1 MPFGVKTDKLGREID
16 FNAIYEKLIK
26 KAIEQC
32 GMEPIRADEE
42 LLGGTIHKPMFE
54 RLILCDYA
62 IADLTSLNPNVFYE
76 LGLRHA
82 IKEHTTI
89 PIFAFDSDLPF
100 DLKMQR
106 TLPYKLDAKGK
117 LVDVE
122 ATLKMLVKQLKECAL
137 DKKADSPVYQLIEGW
152 TVSHNLAHEKTDVF
166 REQAVYEND
175 VKDALFKAR
184 EEGKEAVIKLFGE
197 LQPLNEKSVGII
209 IDLFLSLRAVKAW
222 KEMTDCYNDM
232 DAPLKKLKMV
242 QEQLGFAYNRLGEHE
257 RAKKILE
264 ETIARYG
271 FDPETNGILGRVYKD
286 LYLKSNKNKDAI
298 RAAGYLGQAIKSYR
312 EGFDADWRDAYPG
325 VNLVTLLELQG
336 DSNLLKE
343 YLPIVQFAVK
353 RKLETTTPDYW
364 DKATQSELSV
374 LKRDY
379 DNATTY
385 LTEGIT
391 LIPPSETWMLESTL
405 NNLELILD
413 ARIENGT
420 QDGELRS
427 LIDKFKKYI

>member
-1 MPFGVKTDKLGREID
+1 
-16 FNAIYEKLIK
+16 
-26 KAIEQC
+26 
-32 GMEPIRADEE
+32 
-42 LLGGTIHKPMFE
+42 
-54 RLILCDYA
+54 
-62 IADLTSLNPNVFYE
+62 
-76 LGLRHA
+76 
-82 IKEHTTI
+82 
-89 PIFAFDSDLPF
+89 
-100 DLKMQR
+100 
-106 TLPYKLDAKGK
+106 
-117 LVDVE
+117 
-122 ATLKMLVKQLKECAL
+122 
-137 DKKADSPVYQLIEGW
+137 
-152 TVSHNLAHEKTDVF
+152 
-166 REQAVYEND
+166 
-175 VKDALFKAR
+175 
-184 EEGKEAVIKLFGE
+184 
-197 LQPLNEKSVGII
+197 
-209 IDLFLSLRAVKAW
+209 
-222 KEMTDCYNDM
+222 
-232 DAPLKKLKMV
+232 MV